1 MANLCRLRAP
11 SPTEQV
17 RDVELFNDFFEANGA
32 FAVLSR
38 AGHILAGITW
48 IGLLYF
54 FNFVQTP
61 AYAQLSDGARSEALR
76 KLTFRALWWFRF
88 AALATFLFGLLII
101 SVSDMDTYFEGP
113 HGTAILTGMLFGTTM
128 FLNVWGV
135 IWRHQKVI
143 IGSAEA
149 VANGGQADPRAA
161 TLAKPAAR
169 ASRANTFM
177 SITML
182 WFMVFSAHGG
192 GFYTTAIGG
201 TLVYWVLVLA
211 LWAFIEGSALGLI
224 GGFDSPF
231 NKLAFDNHKNTIIGG
246 FILLA
251 IVYFIG
257 WELLLPV

>member
-1 MANLCRLRAP
+1 
-11 SPTEQV
+11 V
-17 RDVELFNDFFEANGA
+17 DDVELFNDFFEANGA

-38 AGHILAGITW
+38 AGHILSGITW

-61 AYAQLSDGARSEALR
+61 AMPQLSDGARSEVLR
-76 KLTFRALWWFRF
+76 KISLRALWWFRF
-88 AALATFLFGLLII
+88 AALFTFLFGLLII
-101 SVSDMDTYFEGP
+101 SVNDMDTYFEGP
-113 HGTAILTGMLFGTTM
+113 HGTAILTGMLFGITM
-128 FLNVWGV
+128 FLNVWGI

-143 IGSAEA
+143 IGSAET
-149 VANGGQADPRAA
+149 VANGGEADPRAA
-161 TLAKPAAR
+161 ALAKPAAR

-192 GFYTTAIGG
+192 GFYTTATES
-201 TLVYWVLVLA
+201 TLPYWLLVLV

-224 GGFDSPF
+224 GGFDSAF
-231 NKLAFDNHKNTIIGG
+231 CKAAFDDHKRTIIGG

-251 IVYFIG
+251 VIWLVG
-257 WELLLPV
+257 WELLLPA